1 MDLKRRLERLEK
13 ELKSFNQNEEGI
25 FILVHEI
32 TQNKED
38 EERMKRHE
46 EELLERLKKYP
57 NAKIIIGVVD
67 PKGWQFQLPEL
78 GLEVNSRGE
87 VNRYKES

>member
-25 FILVHEI
+25 FILVHEM

-46 EELLERLKKYP
+46 EELLERLKGYP

-67 PKGWQFQLPEL
+67 SKGWQFKLPEL
-78 GLEVNSRGE
+78 ELEVNSRSE